1 MLDALKPVEEA
12 LRDGYPEL
20 ARNLLRVLIADYPD
34 NPDVWYWAAQA
45 AVNTSQQKAFLQKAV
60 ALDPLHHQ
68 AANALHALEQGQ
80 VLTLEPDP
88 VSNDEA
94 NLESDST
101 ADANIRYA
109 KLWRR
114 TIASLLDALLTFGVP
129 TVIATI
135 VLSIFIPDALPQLS
149 STPATADTPD
159 VRVTA
164 IVFGLIVPTRL
175 IYHAFFLTRNNGQ
188 TLGKAMMQV
197 RVVKRD
203 GTPITIWEAI
213 LRDVIGY
220 EIVIRSAGLSFAW
233 GFFNPDRRAWHDY
246 IVNTIVVDAD

>member
-20 ARNLLRVLIADYPD
+20 ARNLLRVLIADHPD

-45 AVNTSQQKAFLQKAV
+45 AVNTSQQKAFLEKAV
-60 ALDPLHHQ
+60 DLNPLHHQ
-68 AANALHALEQGQ
+68 ATNALHALEQGQ
-80 VLTLEPDP
+80 ALTLEPDTA
-88 VSNDEA
+88 SNDEA
-94 NLESDST
+94 SSESNST
-101 ADANIRYA
+101 ADPNIRYA
-109 KLWRR
+109 QLWRR

-129 TVIATI
+129 TVVATI

-149 STPATADTPD
+149 STPATPD

-164 IVFGLIVPTRL
+164 IIFGLIVPTRL

-203 GTPITIWEAI
+203 GSPITIWEAI

-233 GFFNPDRRAWHDY
+233 SFFDADRRAWHDY
-246 IVNTIVVDAD
+246 IVNTIVVDAN